1 LEGEYVFCLAKNRV
15 IICIISKA
23 KPLRITFHESITL
36 ARVLNEIVCVTKKG
50 QATIPKRFRTKY
62 RIKDKVVFEETKCG
76 LVLKAVPTPDELFGS
91 YKEFAK
97 GKTARQLLEE
107 ARREE
112 FAKDSELMSRAGK
125 SNI

>member
-1 LEGEYVFCLAKNRV
+1 
-15 IICIISKA
+15 
-23 KPLRITFHESITL
+23 
-36 ARVLNEIVCVTKKG
+36 LNEIVCVTKKG
-50 QATIPKRFRTKY
+50 QATIPKRLRTKY
-62 RIKDKVVFEETKCG
+62 RIKDKVIFEENECG

-91 YKEFAK
+91 FKKFAK

-112 FAKDSELMSRAGK
+112 FAKDSELMRRAGK